1 MRRLLT
7 AAGLGAIVLAVAVLA
22 TLPRQGVTRAAA
34 ASSHTLRMVDR
45 VTLTSRGRHASGRFH
60 GTPFGRG
67 RVTLHSGRG
76 FTPRKR
82 FIATMT
88 LHYRSGRLTAK
99 VVLRHH
105 GHSYRGSYF
114 VHPGHVSRRFVEG
127 RGSVRGTE
135 RRLSHGRRR
144 ISLRF
149 SGRLRPAPASSS
161 GISKIRHVVIIMQE
175 NRSFDTYFG
184 TYPGA
189 DGIPPGVCLPQANRS
204 APCMAPYHNT
214 SDVNSGAR
222 HREADAIRDINGGA
236 MDGFVID
243 RGTGNIGCGP
253 TSVSP
258 DCSASNVNDVMGYHD
273 GSDIPNYWAYA
284 KNFVLQDH
292 MFESNLSYSLPA
304 HLYLTSEWSAS
315 CTSAD
320 PMSCTDSEAD
330 PPSPKSKAHPP
341 IYAWTS
347 LTYLLHKAGVSWGY
361 YVGTGDQPDC
371 PSGAMTCPPTQLSA
385 KTPGIWNPLPYF
397 VDVQQDGQL
406 SNIQNTSAFLS
417 AATSGNLPA
426 VSWVIPSQRD
436 SEHAPASITRGQAY
450 VTNLINTIMKGPDW
464 SSTAI
469 FLAWDDWGGFYD
481 HVRPPSAGPDRYGL
495 RVPGLVISPYAR
507 QGYIDHSVHSFD
519 NYVKFIEDDF
529 LGGQRLDPKTDGRP
543 DPRPAVP
550 DAASEIGDLAQD
562 FDFDQAPRQPL
573 ILPVTPPTDLR

>member
-7 AAGLGAIVLAVAVLA
+7 AAGLGAIVLAALA
-22 TLPRQGVTRAAA
+22 LALPHHDVPRASAA
-34 ASSHTLRMVDR
+34 TSHTFRMVDR
-45 VTLTSRGRHASGRFH
+45 ITLTSRGRTANGRFH

-67 RVTLHSGRG
+67 RVTLRSGRG
-76 FTPRKR
+76 FAPRKR
-82 FIATMT
+82 FTATMT
-88 LHYRSGRLTAK
+88 LRYRSGRLTAR
-99 VVLRHH
+99 VVLTHR

-127 RGSVRGTE
+127 RGSVRGSE
-135 RRLSHGRRR
+135 RALSHGRRR
-144 ISLRF
+144 LSLRF
-149 SGRLRPAPASSS
+149 SGRLRPARATPGA
-161 GISKIRHVVIIMQE
+161 IHKIRHVVIIMQE

-189 DGIPPGVCLPQANRS
+189 DGIPPNVCLPQAGGGACI
-204 APCMAPYHNT
+204 APFHDTA
-214 SDVNSGAR
+214 DVNSGAP
-222 HREADAIRDINGGA
+222 HREADAKRDINGGA
-236 MDGFVID
+236 MDGFVRE
-243 RGTGNIGCGP
+243 RGTGTMGCSGN
-253 TSVSP
+253 SVSP
-258 DCSASNVNDVMGYHD
+258 DCSASGVNDVMGYHD

-320 PMSCTDSEAD
+320 PMSCSDSESQ
-330 PPSPKSKAHPP
+330 PPSPKAKAHPP
-341 IYAWTS
+341 VYAWTD

-385 KTPGIWNPLPYF
+385 TTPGIWNPLPYF

-417 AATSGNLPA
+417 AASSGHLPA
-426 VSWVIPSQRD
+426 VSWVIPSKRD
-436 SEHAPASITRGQAY
+436 SEHAPASIVRGQAY

-481 HVRPPSAGPDRYGL
+481 HVRPPSVAPDRYGL

-507 QGYIDHSVHSFD
+507 QGYIDHSVHTFD

-529 LGGQRLDPKTDGRP
+529 LGGRRLDPKTDGRP

-550 DAASEIGDLAQD
+550 ESASQIGDLTQD
-562 FDFDQAPRQPL
+562 FDFSRPPRKPL
-573 ILPVTPPTDLR
+573 LLPLTPPTDLR